1 MNYKIEVL
9 RLNYVMSK
17 TDNQNYVRVLEEFIK
32 IANER
37 IDNPIMLKSLV
48 SMLQDIVQ
56 NKNEPEL
63 INNFID
69 IIEGNIYE

>member
-1 MNYKIEVL
+1 
-9 RLNYVMSK
+9 MSK
-17 TDNQNYVRVLEEFIK
+17 THNQNYVRVLEEFIK
-32 IANER
+32 VANER
-37 IDNPIMLKSLV
+37 LDNPIMLKSLIK
-48 SMLQDIVQ
+48 MLKDIVQ

>member
-1 MNYKIEVL
+1 
-9 RLNYVMSK
+9 MSE
-17 TDNQNYVRVLEEFIK
+17 TDNKNYVRVLEEFIK
-32 IANER
+32 VANER

-48 SMLQDIVQ
+48 RMLKDIVQ

-69 IIEGNIYE
+69 IIDGNIYE

>member
-1 MNYKIEVL
+1 
-9 RLNYVMSK
+9 MSE
-17 TDNQNYVRVLEEFIK
+17 TDNKNYVRVLEEFIK
-32 IANER
+32 TANER

-48 SMLQDIVQ
+48 SMLRDIVQ

-69 IIEGNIYE
+69 IIDGNIYE

>member
-1 MNYKIEVL
+1 
-9 RLNYVMSK
+9 MSEI
-17 TDNQNYVRVLEEFIK
+17 NNHNYVRVLEEFIK
-32 IANER
+32 VANER
-37 IDNPIMLKSLV
+37 IDNSIMLKSLV

-69 IIEGNIYE
+69 IIEGKIYE

>member
-1 MNYKIEVL
+1 
-9 RLNYVMSK
+9 MSN
-17 TDNQNYVRVLEEFIK
+17 TNNQKYVRVLEEFIK
-32 IANER
+32 VANER

-48 SMLQDIVQ
+48 SMLKDIVL

>member
-1 MNYKIEVL
+1 MSYKIEDL
-9 RLNYVMSK
+9 RLSYVMSK
-17 TDNQNYVRVLEEFIK
+17 TNNENYVRVLEEFIK
-32 IANER
+32 VANDR
-37 IDNPIMLKSLV
+37 IDNPIMLKSLIK
-48 SMLQDIVQ
+48 MLNDIIK

>member
-1 MNYKIEVL
+1 
-9 RLNYVMSK
+9 MSEI
-17 TDNQNYVRVLEEFIK
+17 NNHNYVRVLEEFIK
-32 IANER
+32 VANER
-37 IDNPIMLKSLV
+37 IDNPIMIKSLV

-69 IIEGNIYE
+69 IIEGKIYE

>member
-1 MNYKIEVL
+1 
-9 RLNYVMSK
+9 MSEI
-17 TDNQNYVRVLEEFIK
+17 NNHNYVRVLEEFIK
-32 IANER
+32 VANER

-69 IIEGNIYE
+69 IIEGKIYE

>member
-1 MNYKIEVL
+1 
-9 RLNYVMSK
+9 MSE
-17 TDNQNYVRVLEEFIK
+17 TNNQKYIRVLEEFIK
-32 IANER
+32 VANER

-69 IIEGNIYE
+69 IIEGKIYE

>member
-1 MNYKIEVL
+1 
-9 RLNYVMSK
+9 MSE
-17 TDNQNYVRVLEEFIK
+17 TNNHNYVRVLEEFIK
-32 IANER
+32 VANER
-37 IDNPIMLKSLV
+37 IDNPIMVKSLV
-48 SMLQDIVQ
+48 SMLKDIVK

>member
-1 MNYKIEVL
+1 
-9 RLNYVMSK
+9 MSE
-17 TDNQNYVRVLEEFIK
+17 TDNVKYVRVLEEFIK
-32 IANER
+32 VANER

-48 SMLQDIVQ
+48 RMLKDIVQ

-69 IIEGNIYE
+69 IIDGNIYE

>member
-1 MNYKIEVL
+1 
-9 RLNYVMSK
+9 MSK
-17 TDNQNYVRVLEEFIK
+17 KDNLNYVRVLEEFIK
-32 IANER
+32 VANER

-48 SMLQDIVQ
+48 SMLKDIVQ

>member
-1 MNYKIEVL
+1 MNE
-9 RLNYVMSK
+9 
-17 TDNQNYVRVLEEFIK
+17 NYVRVLEEFIK
-32 IANER
+32 VANER
-37 IDNPIMLKSLV
+37 IDNPIMLKSLIK
-48 SMLQDIVQ
+48 MLKDIVQ

>member
-1 MNYKIEVL
+1 
-9 RLNYVMSK
+9 MSEI
-17 TDNQNYVRVLEEFIK
+17 NNHNYVRVLEEFIK
-32 IANER
+32 VANER
-37 IDNPIMLKSLV
+37 IDNPIMIKSLV

>member
-1 MNYKIEVL
+1 
-9 RLNYVMSK
+9 MSEI
-17 TDNQNYVRVLEEFIK
+17 NNHNYVRVLEEFIK
-32 IANER
+32 VANER
-37 IDNPIMLKSLV
+37 IDNSIMLKSLV

-69 IIEGNIYE
+69 IIYIK

>member
-1 MNYKIEVL
+1 
-9 RLNYVMSK
+9 MSE
-17 TDNQNYVRVLEEFIK
+17 TNNQKYIRVLEEFIK
-32 IANER
+32 VANER
-37 IDNPIMLKSLV
+37 IDNSIMLKSLV

-69 IIEGNIYE
+69 IIEGKIYE

>member
-1 MNYKIEVL
+1 MF
-9 RLNYVMSK
+9 VMSN
-17 TDNQNYVRVLEEFIK
+17 TNNQKYVRVLEEFIK
-32 IANER
+32 VANER

-48 SMLQDIVQ
+48 SMLKDIVL

>member
-1 MNYKIEVL
+1 
-9 RLNYVMSK
+9 MSE
-17 TDNQNYVRVLEEFIK
+17 TENLNYVRVLEEFIK
-32 IANER
+32 VANER

-48 SMLQDIVQ
+48 RMLKDIVQ

>member
-1 MNYKIEVL
+1 
-9 RLNYVMSK
+9 MSK
-17 TDNQNYVRVLEEFIK
+17 TNNENYVRVLEEFIK
-32 IANER
+32 VANDR
-37 IDNPIMLKSLV
+37 IDNPIMLKSLIK
-48 SMLQDIVQ
+48 MLNDIIK

>member
-1 MNYKIEVL
+1 
-9 RLNYVMSK
+9 MSE
-17 TDNQNYVRVLEEFIK
+17 TNNQKYIRVLEEFIK
-32 IANER
+32 VANER

>member
-1 MNYKIEVL
+1 
-9 RLNYVMSK
+9 MSK
-17 TDNQNYVRVLEEFIK
+17 KLNENYVRVLEEFIK
-32 IANER
+32 VANER

-48 SMLQDIVQ
+48 SMLKDIVL

-69 IIEGNIYE
+69 IIDGNIYE